1 MTTVD
6 LDKKAKESNEDVSLK
21 ELVLKLKSWFKYLFS
36 KWLVVLIAGFLGA
49 GIGLMYAYSKKPVY
63 TATTTF
69 VLEAGDGGGG
79 LGQYAGLASMV
90 EKTLLSEVKFED
102 RKELLVDRY
111 IRFNKL
117 RESWSKRPELKNIQ
131 FAVALNSSVW
141 TFNRL
146 QDSVLGTIVNDINK
160 NYLNVLKPDKKLSI
174 IEVDVRAKDEE
185 FAEKFNVQIQK
196 ADSVRSVMN
205 GAIYAAAAI
214 ADATPNLNPTRQIQR
229 IAPVQK
235 SQFSAESNKA
245 ILGEL
250 VKNLELARISLRKEM
265 PLIQT
270 IDQPVFPLKKEQLG
284 KIKGLVLGGFIFG
297 VLTVLFLLLKKMF
310 SEIMK

>member
-90 EKTLLSEVKFED
+90 GIDVGGGGGIFQGDNIIELYKSRTMIEKTLLSEVKFED

-250 VKNLELARISLRKEM
+250 
-265 PLIQT
+265 
-270 IDQPVFPLKKEQLG
+270 
-284 KIKGLVLGGFIFG
+284 
-297 VLTVLFLLLKKMF
+297 
-310 SEIMK
+310 